1 MGTLR
6 KLDEIGVPIMAKV
19 TTRLSDKEIKS
30 AKPSEKEYNLFDGDG
45 LRLRIKP
52 NGSKNWIFNYYR
64 PTSRKRANLSL
75 GKYPDL
81 SLANAR
87 KATLEANELLAQGID
102 PQEERKRQQQAYK
115 SVHQHTFSN
124 VAKEWFEIKKDD
136 ITPDYAVDIW
146 RSLELH
152 IFPSISKV
160 PVSAITAPQII
171 DLLKPIEAKGSL
183 ETVKRLSQRLNE
195 IMNFATN
202 CGLVQANPLVGIK
215 AAFKKPK
222 KENMAALKPAELPEL
237 MTAIANA
244 SIKRTTRCLIEW
256 QLHTM
261 TRPSEAS
268 GASWKEI
275 DWENEVWVIPAE
287 RMKKRRDHRIPLTDQ
302 MLALLEVMKPIS
314 GHREFIFPSDRDPK
328 KPCNSQ
334 TANMALKRM
343 GFAGRLVSHGLRS
356 MASTTLN
363 EQGFDKDLIEA
374 ALAHVDDNQVRSAYN
389 RTDYL
394 DRRKPMMIWWSE
406 YIEGAAKG
414 KLSITGTLM
423 LKTVI

>member
-1 MGTLR
+1 
-6 KLDEIGVPIMAKV
+6 MARII
-19 TTRLSDKEIKS
+19 TRLTDKDIKNS
-30 AKPSEKEYNLFDGDG
+30 KPKEGKEDKEYNLFDGNG
-45 LRLRIKP
+45 LRLRVKP
-52 NGSKNWIFNYYR
+52 NGSKHWIFNYFK
-64 PTSRKRANLSL
+64 PISRKRANLSL

-87 KATLEANELLAQGID
+87 KMTLEANELLAQGID
-102 PQEERKRQQQAYK
+102 PQEQRQKQQQEHKA
-115 SVHQHTFSN
+115 VHQHTFQN
-124 VAKEWFEIKKDD
+124 VAKEWFDIKKDD

-146 RSLELH
+146 RSLDLH
-152 IFPSISKV
+152 IFPSLANV
-160 PVSAITAPQII
+160 PVREITAPQVIE
-171 DLLKPIEAKGSL
+171 LLKPIEAKGSL

-195 IMNFATN
+195 VMNFATN
-202 CGLVQANPLVGIK
+202 CGLIQANPLTGIK

-237 MTAIANA
+237 MGAIANA

-261 TRPSEAS
+261 TRPSEAA
-268 GASWKEI
+268 GARWDEI
-275 DWENEVWVIPAE
+275 DWDKKVWAIPAE
-287 RMKKRRDHRIPLTDQ
+287 RMKKRREHRIPLTEQ
-302 MLALLEVMKPIS
+302 LLELLEVIKPIS
-314 GHREFIFPSDRDPK
+314 GHREYVFPSDRDPK

-356 MASTTLN
+356 LASTTLN
-363 EQGFDKDLIEA
+363 EQGFDRDLIEA

-394 DRRKPMMIWWSE
+394 ERRRPMMCWWSG
-406 YIEGAAKG
+406 YIEEAAKG
-414 KLSITGTLM
+414 SLSVTGTKQ
-423 LKTVI
+423 LKVV

>member
-1 MGTLR
+1 
-6 KLDEIGVPIMAKV
+6 MAKI
-19 TTRLSDKEIKS
+19 TTRLTDKEIKAS
-30 AKPSEKEYNLFDGDG
+30 KPTNKEYNLFDGDG

-52 NGSKNWIFNYYR
+52 NGSKHWILNYYR
-64 PTSRKRANLSL
+64 PTNRKRANLSF

-81 SLANAR
+81 SLAMAR
-87 KATLEANELLAQGID
+87 KLSMEAKELLAQGID
-102 PQEERKRQQQAYK
+102 PQEERKRHQQELKA
-115 SVHQHTFSN
+115 VHEDTFLN
-124 VAKEWFEIKKDD
+124 VATNWFEIKKDD
-136 ITPDYAVDIW
+136 VTADYAVDIW

-152 IFPSISKV
+152 IFPAISGV
-160 PVSAITAPQII
+160 PVSSITAPQII
-171 DLLKPIEAKGSL
+171 ELMKPIEAKGSL
-183 ETVKRLSQRLNE
+183 ETVKRLAQRLNE

-202 CGLVQANPLVGIK
+202 CGLIQANPLTGIK

-237 MTAIANA
+237 MGAIANA

-261 TRPSEAS
+261 TRPSEAA
-268 GASWKEI
+268 GARWDEI
-275 DWENEVWVIPAE
+275 DWDEKVWTIPAE
-287 RMKKRRDHRIPLTDQ
+287 RMKKRREHRIPLTEQ
-302 MLALLEVMKPIS
+302 MLELLEVIKPIS
-314 GHREFIFPSDRDPK
+314 GHREHVFPSDRDPK

-356 MASTTLN
+356 LASTTLN
-363 EQGFDKDLIEA
+363 EQGYESDLIEA

-394 DRRKPMMIWWSE
+394 ERRRPMMCWWSGHVE
-406 YIEGAAKG
+406 EAAKG
-414 KLSITGTLM
+414 SLSVTGTKT
-423 LKTVI
+423 LKVIGQ

>member
-1 MGTLR
+1 
-6 KLDEIGVPIMAKV
+6 MAKV
-19 TTRLSDKEIKS
+19 TTRLTDKEIKS
-30 AKPSEKEYNLFDGDG
+30 AKPSDKEYNLFDGDG

-52 NGSKNWIFNYYR
+52 NGSKHWIFNYYK
-64 PTSRKRANLSL
+64 PTNRKRANLSL

-87 KATLEANELLAQGID
+87 KIALEANELLAQGID
-102 PQEERKRQQQAYK
+102 PQDEKKRKQEEHNAI
-115 SVHQHTFSN
+115 HQHTFLN
-124 VAKEWFEIKKDD
+124 VSKKWFELKKDEV
-136 ITPDYAVDIW
+136 TPDYAVDIW

-152 IFPSISKV
+152 IIPSMSNLPISSIS
-160 PVSAITAPQII
+160 APQII
-171 DLLKPIEAKGSL
+171 ELLKPIEAKGSL

-202 CGLVQANPLVGIK
+202 CGLVPANPLTGIR

-237 MTAIANA
+237 MGAIANA

-268 GASWKEI
+268 GARWDEI
-275 DWENEVWVIPAE
+275 NWDERIWTIPAE
-287 RMKKRRDHRIPLTDQ
+287 RMKKRREHRIPLTEQ
-302 MLALLEVMKPIS
+302 MLQLLEVIKPIS
-314 GHREFIFPSDRDPK
+314 GHRDFIFPSDRDPK

-356 MASTTLN
+356 LASTTLN
-363 EQGFDKDLIEA
+363 EQGFDRDLIEA

-394 DRRKPMMIWWSE
+394 ERRRPMMSWWSG
-406 YIEGAAKG
+406 YIEEAAKG
-414 KLSITGTLM
+414 NLSVTGTRQ
-423 LKTVI
+423 LKVI

>member
-1 MGTLR
+1 
-6 KLDEIGVPIMAKV
+6 MAKV
-19 TTRLSDKEIKS
+19 TTRLTDKEIKS
-30 AKPSEKEYNLFDGDG
+30 AKPSDKEYNLFDGDG

-52 NGSKNWIFNYYR
+52 NGSKHWIFNYYR

-87 KATLEANELLAQGID
+87 KMTLEANELLAQEVD
-102 PQEERKRQQQAYK
+102 PQDEKKRKQDEHNAI
-115 SVHQHTFSN
+115 HQHTFLN
-124 VAKEWFEIKKDD
+124 VSKEWFELKKDEV
-136 ITPDYAVDIW
+136 TPDYAVDIW

-152 IFPSISKV
+152 ILPSISNL
-160 PVSAITAPQII
+160 PVSSINAPQII
-171 DLLKPIEAKGSL
+171 ELLKPIEAKGSL

-202 CGLVQANPLVGIK
+202 CGLVPANPLTGIR

-222 KENMAALKPAELPEL
+222 KDNMAALKPAELPEL
-237 MTAIANA
+237 MGAIANA

-268 GASWKEI
+268 GARWDEI
-275 DWENEVWVIPAE
+275 NWYEKVWTIPAE
-287 RMKKRRDHRIPLTDQ
+287 RMKKRREHRIPLTEQ
-302 MLALLEVMKPIS
+302 MLELLEVIKPIS

-356 MASTTLN
+356 LASTTLN
-363 EQGFDKDLIEA
+363 EQGFDRDLIEA

-394 DRRKPMMIWWSE
+394 ERRRPMMCWWSE
-406 YIEGAAKG
+406 YIQEASKG
-414 KLSITGTLM
+414 KLSITGTLA
-423 LKTVI
+423 LKAVI

>member
-1 MGTLR
+1 
-6 KLDEIGVPIMAKV
+6 MAKI
-19 TTRLSDKEIKS
+19 TTRLTDKDIKS
-30 AKPSEKEYNLFDGDG
+30 AKPKEKEYNLFDGDG

-52 NGSKNWIFNYYR
+52 NGSKQWIFNYYK
-64 PTSRKRANLSL
+64 PITGKRANLSL
-75 GKYPDL
+75 GRYPDL

-87 KATLEANELLAQGID
+87 KNAMAARELLAQAID
-102 PQEERKRQQQAYK
+102 PQEERKRQEL
-115 SVHQHTFSN
+115 VHKEIYEHTF
-124 VAKEWFEIKKDD
+124 AKVSEDWFNLKKHEV
-136 ITPDYAVDIW
+136 TPDYAIDIW

-152 IFPSISKV
+152 VF
-160 PVSAITAPQII
+160 PQIANTPVKDIDAPLVI
-171 DLLKPIEAKGSL
+171 DLLRPIEAKGSL

-195 IMNFATN
+195 IMNYAAN
-202 CGLVQANPLVGIK
+202 CGLVKANPLTGIR

-222 KENMAALKPAELPEL
+222 KENMAALAPDELPEL
-237 MTAIANA
+237 MGAIANA

-268 GASWKEI
+268 GARWDEI
-275 DWENEVWVIPAE
+275 EWEEKIWTIPAD
-287 RMKKRRDHRIPLTDQ
+287 RMKKRREHRIPLTEQ

-356 MASTTLN
+356 LASTTLN
-363 EQGFDKDLIEA
+363 EQGFDRDLIEA
-374 ALAHVDDNQVRSAYN
+374 SLAHVDDNQVRSAYN

-394 DRRKPMMIWWSE
+394 ERRRPMMSWWSGH
-406 YIEGAAKG
+406 IEEAAKG
-414 KLSITGTLM
+414 SLSVTGTKQ
-423 LKTVI
+423 LKVI

>member
-1 MGTLR
+1 
-6 KLDEIGVPIMAKV
+6 MAKI
-19 TTRLSDKEIKS
+19 TTRLTDKDIKS
-30 AKPSEKEYNLFDGDG
+30 AKPKDKEYNLFDGDG

-52 NGSKNWIFNYYR
+52 NGSKQWIFNYYK
-64 PTSRKRANLSL
+64 PITGKRANLSL

-87 KATLEANELLAQGID
+87 KNAMAVRELLAQGID
-102 PQEERKRQQQAYK
+102 PQEERKRQEL
-115 SVHQHTFSN
+115 VHKEIYEHTF
-124 VAKEWFEIKKDD
+124 AKVSEDWFNLKKHEV
-136 ITPDYAVDIW
+136 TPDYAVDIW

-152 IFPSISKV
+152 VF
-160 PVSAITAPQII
+160 PQIANSPVKDINAPLVI
-171 DLLKPIEAKGSL
+171 DLLRPIEAKGSL

-195 IMNFATN
+195 IMNYAAN
-202 CGLVQANPLVGIK
+202 CDLVKANPLTGIR

-222 KENMAALKPAELPEL
+222 KENMAALAPNELPEL
-237 MTAIANA
+237 MGAIANA

-261 TRPSEAS
+261 TRPSEAA
-268 GASWKEI
+268 GARWDEI
-275 DWENEVWVIPAE
+275 EWEEKIWTIPAE
-287 RMKKRRDHRIPLTDQ
+287 RMKKRREHRIPLTEQ

-334 TANMALKRM
+334 TSNMALKRM

-356 MASTTLN
+356 LASTTLN
-363 EQGFDKDLIEA
+363 EQGFDRDLVEVS
-374 ALAHVDDNQVRSAYN
+374 LAHVDDNQVRSAYN

-394 DRRKPMMIWWSE
+394 ERRRPMMCWWSDHITASAEGNVSLARRK
-406 YIEGAAKG
+406 GL
-414 KLSITGTLM
+414 KLAG
-423 LKTVI
+423 

>member
-1 MGTLR
+1 
-6 KLDEIGVPIMAKV
+6 MAKI
-19 TTRLSDKEIKS
+19 TTRLTDKDIKS
-30 AKPSEKEYNLFDGDG
+30 AKPKEKEYNLFDGDG

-52 NGSKNWIFNYYR
+52 NGSKQWIFNYYK
-64 PTSRKRANLSL
+64 PITGKRANLSL
-75 GKYPDL
+75 GRYPDL

-87 KATLEANELLAQGID
+87 KNAMAARELLAQAID
-102 PQEERKRQQQAYK
+102 PQEERKRQEL
-115 SVHQHTFSN
+115 VHKEIYEHTF
-124 VAKEWFEIKKDD
+124 AKVSEDWFNLKKHEV
-136 ITPDYAVDIW
+136 TPDYAIDIW

-152 IFPSISKV
+152 VF
-160 PVSAITAPQII
+160 PQIANTPVKDIDAPLVI
-171 DLLKPIEAKGSL
+171 DLLRPIEAKGSL

-195 IMNFATN
+195 IMNYAAN
-202 CGLVQANPLVGIK
+202 CGLVKANPLTGIR

-222 KENMAALKPAELPEL
+222 KENMAALAPDELPEL
-237 MTAIANA
+237 MGAIANA

-268 GASWKEI
+268 GARWDEI
-275 DWENEVWVIPAE
+275 EWEEKIWTIPAD
-287 RMKKRRDHRIPLTDQ
+287 RMKKRREHRIPLTEQ

-356 MASTTLN
+356 LASTTLN
-363 EQGFDKDLIEA
+363 EQGFDRDLIEA
-374 ALAHVDDNQVRSAYN
+374 SLAHVDDNQVRSAYN

-394 DRRKPMMIWWSE
+394 ERRRPMISWWSGH
-406 YIEGAAKG
+406 IEEAAKG
-414 KLSITGTLM
+414 SLSVTGAKQ
-423 LKTVI
+423 LKVI

>member
-1 MGTLR
+1 MWCTHYGKT
-6 KLDEIGVPIMAKV
+6 
-19 TTRLSDKEIKS
+19 TTRLTDKEIKA
-30 AKPSEKEYNLFDGDG
+30 AKPQEKEYNLFDGDG
-45 LRLRIKP
+45 LRLRVKP
-52 NGSKNWIFNYYR
+52 NGSKHWILNYYR
-64 PTSRKRANLSL
+64 PNSRKRANLSL

-81 SLANAR
+81 PLAKAR
-87 KATLEANELLAQGID
+87 KATMEAKELLAEGID
-102 PQEERKRQQQAYK
+102 PQEKRKQEQQEHKAI
-115 SVHQHTFSN
+115 HQHTFFN
-124 VAKEWFEIKKDD
+124 VANEWFEIKKGDV
-136 ITPDYAVDIW
+136 TADYAVDIW

-152 IFPSISKV
+152 IFARLGEI
-160 PVSAITAPQII
+160 PVREITAPQVIE
-171 DLLKPIEAKGSL
+171 LLKPIEEKGSL
-183 ETVKRLSQRLNE
+183 ETVKRLAQRLNE

-202 CGLVQANPLVGIK
+202 SGLIHANPLTGIK

-237 MTAIANA
+237 MGAIANA

-268 GASWKEI
+268 GAKWEEI
-275 DWENEVWVIPAE
+275 DWDEKVWTIPAE
-287 RMKKRRDHRIPLTDQ
+287 RMKKRREHRIPLTEQ
-302 MLALLEVMKPIS
+302 MLELLEVIKPIS

-356 MASTTLN
+356 LASTTLN
-363 EQGFDKDLIEA
+363 EQGFEPDLIEA

-394 DRRKPMMIWWSE
+394 ERRRPMMYWWSGHIDE
-406 YIEGAAKG
+406 ASKG
-414 KLSITGTLM
+414 KLSITGTLG
-423 LKTVI
+423 LKSAI